1 MPHSKDEPGRPM
13 QSLESL
19 IAEDGILIVPG
30 AYDAL
35 SARIAARAGAKIVY
49 MSGFGIA
56 GSAFGLP
63 DIGIVG
69 PDQMAERVR
78 AIASAIAPLPLIAD
92 GDNGHGGPPS
102 VASLVRAYEQ
112 AGAACIQLEDQTSP
126 KRCGH
131 MDGKAVIPVTDAV
144 AKIRAAVA
152 ARSTSAF
159 KIIAR
164 TDARQ
169 THGLD
174 EALARGEAFLRAG
187 ADILFIEAPRSM
199 EEMQKIADNFKSTPL
214 VANLVEDG
222 QTPMLSPPELARM
235 GFKIVLYPISALLA
249 ISKRLEEVYATLL
262 SGSASA
268 LHERLSFR
276 GYNELIGLAEWQ
288 RFEERYSEPE

>member
-1 MPHSKDEPGRPM
+1 
-13 QSLESL
+13 
-19 IAEDGILIVPG
+19 
-30 AYDAL
+30 
-35 SARIAARAGAKIVY
+35 
-49 MSGFGIA
+49 
-56 GSAFGLP
+56 
-63 DIGIVG
+63 
-69 PDQMAERVR
+69 
-78 AIASAIAPLPLIAD
+78 
-92 GDNGHGGPPS
+92 
-102 VASLVRAYEQ
+102 
-112 AGAACIQLEDQTSP
+112 
-126 KRCGH
+126 
-131 MDGKAVIPVTDAV
+131 MDGKAVIPAIDAV

-235 GFKIVLYPISALLA
+235 GFKIVLYSISALLA